1 MTETPSSEPSVK
13 AQFFSTVGKGFVPF
27 ADAASPELPLGR
39 LMRLALFQVSVG
51 MATVLL
57 MGTLNRVMIVE
68 LGISAWIVAALAALP
83 VLAAPFR
90 TLIGHRSDH
99 HRSAIGWKRAPYL
112 WFGTLWQ
119 FGGLAIMPFSLLL
132 LSGDTIGPMWAAYA
146 GAMLAFVMTGIGLHM
161 TQTAGL
167 ALATDL
173 APEETRPRVV
183 ALLYVML
190 LVGMGVSAFVFGWLL
205 RDFSQIKLI
214 QVIQGAA
221 ALTLVLNMIA
231 LWKQEVVKPQ
241 SKAERAEP
249 IPPFS
254 EAWRDLMAGGRA
266 GRLLAA
272 IALGT
277 AGFAMQ
283 DILLEPYG
291 GEVLGLSVGATTA
304 LTGIWSLGA
313 LLGFAM
319 AARWLGRGTDPC
331 LLAAYAAVAGAFAF
345 SLVIFADPLQSATA
359 FRLGAFAVG
368 FGAGLFSV
376 CGLTAAMALSR
387 AGSGLALGAWGA
399 ATATAT
405 GLGVLAGGI
414 IRDAV
419 GGLATSGALGPALTS
434 DAIGYS
440 VVYHLEIALLF
451 ATLVV
456 IGPLVRRGPRAQQ
469 GSEDRSARFG
479 LAEFPT

>member
-1 MTETPSSEPSVK
+1 
-13 AQFFSTVGKGFVPF
+13 
-27 ADAASPELPLGR
+27 
-39 LMRLALFQVSVG
+39 
-51 MATVLL
+51 
-57 MGTLNRVMIVE
+57 
-68 LGISAWIVAALAALP
+68 
-83 VLAAPFR
+83 
-90 TLIGHRSDH
+90 
-99 HRSAIGWKRAPYL
+99 
-112 WFGTLWQ
+112 
-119 FGGLAIMPFSLLL
+119 
-132 LSGDTIGPMWAAYA
+132 
-146 GAMLAFVMTGIGLHM
+146 
-161 TQTAGL
+161 
-167 ALATDL
+167 
-173 APEETRPRVV
+173 
-183 ALLYVML
+183 
-190 LVGMGVSAFVFGWLL
+190 
-205 RDFSQIKLI
+205 
-214 QVIQGAA
+214 
-221 ALTLVLNMIA
+221 
-231 LWKQEVVKPQ
+231 
-241 SKAERAEP
+241 
-249 IPPFS
+249 
-254 EAWRDLMAGGRA
+254 MAGGRA

-399 ATATAT
+399 ATAT